1 MWEAVF
7 KSTVIEVFRLEIL
20 FVIKN
25 TSRNK

>member
-1 MWEAVF
+1 MWEAFF

>member
-7 KSTVIEVFRLEIL
+7 KSTVIEVFRLYIL

-25 TSRNK
+25 TSRDK